1 MKTTYKIVLGLILL
15 AFIGCGGG
23 DATTPTNA
31 TEENLPKAP
40 LLKNKEKVPPSI
52 PAI

>member
-1 MKTTYKIVLGLILL
+1 MVLL
-15 AFIGCGGG
+15 FIGCGGG
-23 DATTPTNA
+23 DATTPTKG
-31 TEENLPKAP
+31 TQQDVPKSP